1 MTSARTP
8 ARFLPPL
15 ALLVLVALFF
25 WKLAFTNLILARGDT
40 FLYFYPYWQYRAQA
54 LLAGRLPLW
63 NPLLFMGA
71 PFLANSQAGVLY
83 PFNWPLAVFAAPVA
97 VKIAVLA
104 HVGLAA
110 LGAYT
115 FARRALGQ
123 SALAAVM
130 AGVLF
135 ALGGYVTAQVEHVN
149 QLQGL
154 AWLPWA
160 FLFAHRL
167 AIRSKPP
174 PVRQSILGLA
184 IVFAL
189 QLLAGHAQTLVITG
203 VGVALYML
211 VLGIAGARAPT
222 TDDRRRTTG
231 LQSIPMSSEPPGLRR
246 HAEGS
251 LKSQRRS
258 HPPTHSYTRTLTH
271 SLASTLTHL
280 HTSTLL
286 PAALLAL
293 LLSAA
298 QLLPTLELSAQSL
311 RGGGLALREALSFSL
326 DPRLLGRALL
336 PAYSRA
342 LFSEFVAFSGVAGLV
357 LAVLG
362 WRRSPAG
369 WALLAL
375 CVLGL
380 GFALGAYNPV
390 YAGLALLPPFN
401 LFRVPAR
408 WLLLLAFGLA
418 LLAGQGLDAIAAA
431 RPRRAWALLA
441 PVGLMALTLLAN
453 GLAPAGETGPLPA
466 PALGDWLGWGL
477 ALIGTAG
484 LLWLPRAGW
493 TRASGLAVLAAV
505 ELFAAGRAL
514 PYNHPTAPSAYS
526 SVRPAMTQLLL
537 EACRA
542 GQAPAAQCAGVP
554 PEATAPGRFLSMSAL
569 RFDPGDLAELH
580 GAWDPQ
586 LPAGA
591 VDDYIVATKHKEVLS
606 PNLPLAWGIAAVDGY
621 DGGVLPLAHYA
632 AFTQLFTGAPS
643 SDGRL
648 RENLN
653 SAPDPRLL
661 ALVGGRYLIT
671 DKVGDAWIDGIF
683 YDLQFTVSL
692 IEGEST
698 EVAYLPAFEAT
709 ALGLVAEGAAGRV
722 RVEFA
727 DGARLDQPAGEG
739 RVRFAAPGVPV
750 RVSVSGPLTVR
761 GLSLIDE
768 RTGAFQTLALGP
780 YRLVHSGDVKIYENL
795 AVLPRAFVAPNA
807 RVIAGEAEARAALAD
822 PAFVPADTVILA
834 EAPKQGLAPG
844 AAASAVITHYA
855 PERVSI
861 TAEGPGYL
869 LLTDAHYPGWVA
881 RVDGQRVPIL
891 RADLMFRAV
900 PLGPGAHTIEF
911 SYEPLSVKVGLGVSG
926 AAWLLTLAALL
937 WGIRANSTRVYGRHK
952 CQNDM
957 DHGGVTRSASENKEG
972 H

>member
-1 MTSARTP
+1 MPSASHRLTLT
-8 ARFLPPL
+8 RLMPPL
-15 ALLVLVALFF
+15 ALLALVALFF
-25 WKLAFTNLILARGDT
+25 WKLAFTDLILARGDT

-83 PFNWPLAVFAAPVA
+83 PFNWPLAVFAPPVA

-104 HVGLAA
+104 HIGLAA
-110 LGAYT
+110 LGTYA
-115 FARRALGQ
+115 FARRALGL
-123 SALAAVM
+123 SSLGALT

-160 FLFAHRL
+160 FLLTHHLATNPAPRPRL
-167 AIRSKPP
+167 LS
-174 PVRQSILGLA
+174 VLGLA
-184 IVFAL
+184 VVFAL
-189 QLLAGHAQTLVITG
+189 QLLAGHTQTLVIAG
-203 VGVALYML
+203 VGVGVYLFVLSFML
-211 VLGIAGARAPT
+211 PHT
-222 TDDRRRTTG
+222 HT
-231 LQSIPMSSEPPGLRR
+231 
-246 HAEGS
+246 
-251 LKSQRRS
+251 
-258 HPPTHSYTRTLTH
+258 PTHSFLF
-271 SLASTLTHL
+271 
-280 HTSTLL
+280 
-286 PAALLAL
+286 AALLAL

-298 QLLPTLELSAQSL
+298 QLLPTLELSGQSL

-336 PAYSRA
+336 PGYSRA
-342 LFSEFVAFSGVAGLV
+342 LFSEFVAYSGVAGLV

-418 LLAGQGLDAIAAA
+418 VLAGHGLDAVATA
-431 RPRRAWALLA
+431 RPRRRHAAALLL
-441 PVGLMALTLLAN
+441 PLVLMALTWLAN
-453 GLAPAGETGPLPA
+453 GLVPAGETGPLAA
-466 PALGDWLGWGL
+466 PALSDWLGWGM
-477 ALIGTAG
+477 ALVVTAG
-484 LLWLPRAGW
+484 LLWLPIPGW
-493 TRASGLAVLAAV
+493 TRAASLAALAAV
-505 ELFAAGRAL
+505 ELFAAARGL
-514 PYNHPTAPSAYS
+514 PYNHLTAPAAYS

-537 EACRA
+537 ETCRA
-542 GQAPAAQCAGVP
+542 GQAPAARCAGIT
-554 PEATAPGRFLSMSAL
+554 PETTVPGRFLSMSAL
-569 RFDPGDLAELH
+569 RFDPGDLAELR
-580 GAWDPQ
+580 GAWEPQ
-586 LPAGA
+586 LPPDA

-606 PNLPLAWGIAAVDGY
+606 PNLPLAWDLAAVDGY

-632 AFTQLFTGAPS
+632 AFTRLFTGAPS

-648 RENLN
+648 SENLAA
-653 SAPDPRLL
+653 APEARLL
-661 ALVGGRYLIT
+661 SLVGGRYLIT

-683 YDLQFTVSL
+683 YDLQFTLSL
-692 IEGEST
+692 AEGDST
-698 EVAYLPAFEAT
+698 EVAYLPHFEAT
-709 ALGLVAEGAAGRV
+709 ALGMVAEGTGGRV

-727 DGARLDQPAGEG
+727 DGTRLAQPAGAG
-739 RVRFAAPGVPV
+739 RVRFEAPGTPL

-795 AVLPRAFVAPNA
+795 AVLPRALVVPNA
-807 RVIAGEAEARAALAD
+807 LVIAGDDEARAALAD
-822 PAFVPADTVILA
+822 PAFDPAEAVIVA
-834 EAPKQGLAPG
+834 EAPEQGLAPG
-844 AAASAVITHYA
+844 TAAPAAITHYA
-855 PERVSI
+855 PERVSVA
-861 TAEGPGYL
+861 AEGPGYL
-869 LLTDAHYPGWVA
+869 LLTDAYYPGWVA

-891 RADLMFRAV
+891 RADIMFRAV

-911 SYEPLSVKVGLGVSG
+911 SYEPLSLKLGLAVSG
-926 AAWLLTLAALL
+926 VAWLLTSAALL
-937 WGIRANSTRVYGRHK
+937 WGARGIRK
-952 CQNDM
+952 Q
-957 DHGGVTRSASENKEG
+957 AS
-972 H
+972 